1 MRNRGSVLLSFEAVG
16 KMLHLRDGL
25 TVINAMVN
33 PGDETVEFFVAGEG
47 LPALQRRET
56 IVRFRLAE
64 LSDWELQ

>member
-1 MRNRGSVLLSFEAVG
+1 
-16 KMLHLRDGL
+16 MLHLRDGL